1 MRITIE
7 PTPARD
13 MKPGDRFR
21 DNGQSVQVTDLE
33 IDEKVVEI
41 IYAFEGER
49 QVNSTFVTPRYR
61 LRPSHRGPGM
71 NCHSAD
77 LRPGDVEIECEDS

>member
-7 PTPARD
+7 PTPAKD

-21 DNGQSVQVTDLE
+21 DNGQSYQVTDIE
-33 IDEKVVEI
+33 IDEI

-49 QVNSTFVTPRYR
+49 LVNSTFVTPDTILDR
-61 LRPSHRGPGM
+61 
-71 NCHSAD
+71 
-77 LRPGDVEIECEDS
+77 VIEIQE

>member
-13 MKPGDRFR
+13 MKPADRFR
-21 DNGQSVQVTDLE
+21 DNGQSFQVTDIE

-41 IYAFEGER
+41 VYAFEGER
-49 QVNSTFVTPRYR
+49 LVNSTFVTPDTSLDR
-61 LRPSHRGPGM
+61 
-71 NCHSAD
+71 
-77 LRPGDVEIECEDS
+77 VIEVQE